1 MRTNY
6 ENKNKDKKKI
16 RESLKKKFTKSIKN
30 HRLRERKKKNEK
42 KREKKMHIVEFDESE
57 FDLKQQQQQPVH
69 STDTW
74 HNLSGTC
81 SD

>member
-1 MRTNY
+1 
-6 ENKNKDKKKI
+6 
-16 RESLKKKFTKSIKN
+16 
-30 HRLRERKKKNEK
+30 
-42 KREKKMHIVEFDESE
+42 MHIVEFDESE

-81 SD
+81 SDWSSSKIVLKTKFKREKWTPT